1 VTKTLNTT
9 EREPF
14 LSRRVMLGA
23 AVVATAGLAISLVTS
38 RGSGTETVTRQRNK
52 PKRTTADLMKP
63 GPLPDLSIGKADA
76 PVTIVEYAS
85 MTCPHCAAFHNT
97 VLPVLKEKYIDTGK
111 VRLVF
116 RDFPLDNVAFA
127 AAMLTRCVNDL
138 AYFAMVDTL
147 FKQQEVWH
155 VQNGIGQV
163 ATIAKSA
170 GMDEAAFNACISD
183 QARKAKI
190 VASQKEAADA
200 FKVEST
206 PTFFINDRKL
216 SGVGDYAPF
225 KTTIDAALEAAQ

>member
-1 VTKTLNTT
+1 MNKGVLVGLVVLVLIAVGAGGWFYMSGQNIGAPT
-9 EREPF
+9 
-14 LSRRVMLGA
+14 GA
-23 AVVATAGLAISLVTS
+23 AAAGGEDQSEKAAAVPVV
-38 RGSGTETVTRQRNK
+38 TEDDKVLGEAN
-52 PKRTTADLMKP
+52 
-63 GPLPDLSIGKADA
+63 A
-76 PVTIVEYAS
+76 PVTIVEYFS
-85 MTCPHCAAFHNT
+85 LGCPHCKHFHET
-97 VLPVLKEKYIDTGK
+97 ILPQLKTEYIDTGK

-170 GMDEAAFNACISD
+170 GMDEAAFNVCIND
-183 QARKAKI
+183 QARKDKI
-190 VASQKEAADA
+190 VASQKEAADT
-200 FKVEST
+200 FKVEAT

-225 KTTIDAALEAAQ
+225 KTTIDAALAAAQ